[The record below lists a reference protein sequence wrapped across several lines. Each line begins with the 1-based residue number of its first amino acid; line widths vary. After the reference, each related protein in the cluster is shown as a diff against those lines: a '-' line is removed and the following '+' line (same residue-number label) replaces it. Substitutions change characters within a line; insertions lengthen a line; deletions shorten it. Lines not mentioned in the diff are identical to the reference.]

1 MIQRLYQHIKG
12 SSIKGWMIIVGALG
26 ISALPCPECGT
37 PLIFHVWPI
46 AGLVLLARAL
56 KKRYQGQDLLL
67 SDMGQHHLNVSTSS
81 PKEVSFEIIE
91 QEVKDGTQ

>member
-56 KKRYQGQDLLL
+56 KKRYQGQDLLP
-67 SDMGQHHLNVSTSS
+67 SPMDQHHLNVSALS
-81 PKEVSFEIIE
+81 PKGVSCEIIE